1 MNTRLLNIWGYI
13 SSSFWF
19 IPAVMVMT
27 AVLLSFA
34 MIALDTHINLEQSRL
49 YDLLYSGGPDG
60 ARAILSTIAASM
72 ITVAG
77 VVFSI
82 TIVALTLASS
92 QFGPRLL
99 RNFMQSTSTQVVLG
113 TFISTYIYCLLI
125 LRHVFAGDN
134 GALTLNL
141 SVSLAIAM
149 ALAGVIVLIY
159 FIHHVSTSIQADH
172 VIDVVYRELLDHLQR
187 LFPERDDP
195 GDEADPRKPPADEGM
210 FERYPVKTP
219 VFAGEDGYLQAIDRS
234 GLKNIATENDLL
246 LEIHYRAGHN
256 IISGSTLVTVHSD
269 KAVDTDLLGRMPDAF
284 IVGYRRTPEQDIE
297 FAVNQLVEVAVR
309 ALSPGINDPY
319 TAIACIDRLGAALC
333 HLAKREFPS
342 GCERD
347 EHGNPR
353 VISKAVTYSGVVN
366 TAMDQVRQYGRDS
379 VAVSIRL
386 IEVLADVAACAR
398 TAEHRQAIARQAEM
412 IMSAGE
418 AALPER
424 HDIADV
430 RNRYERLLSTLA
442 AD

>member
-1 MNTRLLNIWGYI
+1 MKTRLLNIWGYI

-19 IPAVMVMT
+19 IPVVMVMT
-27 AVLLSFA
+27 AVMLSFV
-34 MIALDTHINLEQSRL
+34 MIALDTQINLEQSRV

-113 TFISTYIYCLLI
+113 TFISTFIYCLLI

-172 VIDVVYRELLDHLQR
+172 VIEVVYSELLDNLQS
-187 LFPERDDP
+187 LFPERDNP
-195 GDEADPRKPPADEGM
+195 GDEGNAQKPPVDEGLY
-210 FERYPVKTP
+210 ERYPVKTQ
-219 VFAGEDGYLQAIDRS
+219 VFAGEDGYLQAIDRP
-234 GLKNIATENDLL
+234 GLKNTATDNDLL
-246 LEIHYRAGHN
+246 LEVHYRAGHS
-256 IISGSTLVTVHSD
+256 IIRGFTLVTVHSV
-269 KAVDTDLLGRMPDAF
+269 KEMETDVLGRMSDAF
-284 IVGYRRTPEQDIE
+284 IIGYRRTPEQDIE
-297 FAVNQLVEVAVR
+297 CAVNQLVEVAVR

-333 HLAKREFPS
+333 HLANREFPS

-347 EHGNPR
+347 EDGNPR
-353 VISKAVTYSGVVN
+353 IISKAVTYSGVVN
-366 TAMDQVRQYGRDS
+366 TAIDQVRQYGRDS

-398 TAEHRQAIARQAEM
+398 TAEYRQAIARQAEM
-412 IMSAGE
+412 IMSASE

-424 HDIADV
+424 NDIADV
-430 RNRYERLLSTLA
+430 RNRYDRLLSVLTA
-442 AD
+442 H